1 MEQTAFNPAQMKILH
16 LMSFVKS
23 NEELDDLGRVIS
35 KYFAEKLDNDMDKFC
50 AEEGITQATIE
61 AWGNEHMR
69 TPYK

>member
-23 NEELDDLGRVIS
+23 KEELDDLERVIS

-50 AEEGITQATIE
+50 AEEGITQANIE